1 MRIGNINSISQC
13 YRKVKSNIN
22 HAIIDKLKGVCNQ
35 SVEFF
40 FADEHSKQEGVKSSI
55 TLLCSEIKKRIDNS
69 NIYYYEDKEVNAN
82 IVPGI
87 RVVPGISAKELQNL
101 NAVSDARLYKHL
113 IQSLYMNDCNMEFF
127 DIYDSKTA
135 EQYNIHQLDKYAGK
149 NDFIT
154 ILDTLAYLYLSL
166 EGDFYDN
173 KFIVWKDMEYVFEK
187 NNFFIDKSSQYP
199 ETRAKEY
206 EKYKNEIHYMIHDVL
221 EKWPTISDML
231 ANNRKSVHYHLDDLM
246 LRVNTTR

>member
-1 MRIGNINSISQC
+1 MRIANINSISQC

-87 RVVPGISAKELQNL
+87 IAKELQNL

-127 DIYDSKTA
+127 DIYDSKSA

-166 EGDFYDN
+166 
-173 KFIVWKDMEYVFEK
+173 
-187 NNFFIDKSSQYP
+187 
-199 ETRAKEY
+199 
-206 EKYKNEIHYMIHDVL
+206 L
-221 EKWPTISDML
+221 C
-231 ANNRKSVHYHLDDLM
+231 
-246 LRVNTTR
+246 

>member
-1 MRIGNINSISQC
+1 
-13 YRKVKSNIN
+13 
-22 HAIIDKLKGVCNQ
+22 
-35 SVEFF
+35 
-40 FADEHSKQEGVKSSI
+40 
-55 TLLCSEIKKRIDNS
+55 LCSEIKKRIDNS

-82 IVPGI
+82 I
-87 RVVPGISAKELQNL
+87 VPGISAKELQNL

-127 DIYDSKTA
+127 DIYDSKSA

-173 KFIVWKDMEYVFEK
+173 KFIMWKDMEYVFEK

-199 ETRAKEY
+199 ETRDKEY
-206 EKYKNEIHYMIHDVL
+206 KKYKNEIHYMIHDVL
-221 EKWPTISDML
+221 EKLPTISDML
-231 ANNRKSVHYHLDDLM
+231 ANNGKSVHYHLDDLM